1 MNNAIMVQFI
11 SSTIGK
17 MSSFSRLAGACFFLA
32 FLWVSGCSPLDGSGA
47 SGSDCAFE
55 DAPSMEQAQTYVYDF
70 IQGQL
75 ESDAKTIFGDTE
87 IISVA
92 LIQIDEIH
100 FLRLE
105 TENVESGKI
114 FEFKVGD
121 IEKIVSVYVF
131 NNCNYQIQWRD
142 N

>member
-1 MNNAIMVQFI
+1 
-11 SSTIGK
+11 
-17 MSSFSRLAGACFFLA
+17 
-32 FLWVSGCSPLDGSGA
+32 
-47 SGSDCAFE
+47 
-55 DAPSMEQAQTYVYDF
+55 MEQAQTYVYDF